1 MLLERVMFMRRKSKI
16 NFYKKVRNALLATN
30 KRTNNSIITECNIVM
45 PLVNSKG
52 TDISVNKGKKN
63 NLVRAR
69 KQNSTRTV
77 FSKKSK

>member
-1 MLLERVMFMRRKSKI
+1 MRRKSKI

-30 KRTNNSIITECNIVM
+30 KRTDNSIITECNIVM

-52 TDISVNKGKKN
+52 TELPLNKGKKN
-63 NLVRAR
+63 NLVRVR

-77 FSKKSK
+77 FGRKSK